1 MKKTNIVLIGMP
13 SCGKSVTGVVL
24 AKVLNKKFIDG
35 DLLIQEKAGK
45 GLQAIINEDGIDAF
59 KKLEE
64 EVLSSIDVTNAVI
77 ATGGSAVYYDSA
89 MKHLSKNGIVIYI
102 EVPLEDIKRR
112 LRNIKTRGVAMGKG
126 QTLDDLYALRKPL
139 YEKYAE
145 LTVKSSNSQ
154 SMEDTVE
161 AMIEKLLSLDEE

>member
-1 MKKTNIVLIGMP
+1 MNNKTNIVLIGMP

-24 AKVLNKKFIDG
+24 AKILNKKFVDG
-35 DLLIQEKAGK
+35 DLLIQERAGK
-45 GLQAIINEDGIDAF
+45 GLQAIINEDGIEAF

-64 EVLSSIDVTNAVI
+64 DVLGSIDVTNAVI

-89 MKHLSKNGIVIYI
+89 MQHLKKDGIIVYI
-102 EVPLEDIKRR
+102 DVPIEDIKKR

-145 LTVKSSNSQ
+145 LTVKSSNKQ

-161 AMIEKLLSLDEE
+161 DILNKLLSK

>member
-1 MKKTNIVLIGMP
+1 MNKTNIVLIGMP

-24 AKVLNKKFIDG
+24 AKILNKKFVDG

-45 GLQAIINEDGIDAF
+45 GLQAIIDEEGIDAF

-64 EVLSSIDVTNAVI
+64 DVLGSMDVTNAVI

-89 MKHLSKNGIVIYI
+89 MQHLKKEGTIVYI
-102 EVPLEDIKRR
+102 DVPIGDIKKR

-139 YEKYAE
+139 YEKYADI
-145 LTVKSSNSQ
+145 TVVSCNEMN
-154 SMEDTVE
+154 MEDTVE
-161 AMIEKLLSLDEE
+161 KIIAAILG

>member
-1 MKKTNIVLIGMP
+1 MNNKTNIVLIGMP

-24 AKVLNKKFIDG
+24 AKILNKKFVDG
-35 DLLIQEKAGK
+35 DLLIQERAGK
-45 GLQAIINEDGIDAF
+45 GLQAIINEDGIEAF

-64 EVLSSIDVTNAVI
+64 DVLGSIDVTNAVI

-89 MKHLSKNGIVIYI
+89 MQHLKKDGIILYI
-102 EVPLEDIKRR
+102 DVPIEDIKKR

-145 LTVKSSNSQ
+145 LTVKSSNKQ

-161 AMIEKLLSLDEE
+161 DILNKLLSK

>member
-1 MKKTNIVLIGMP
+1 MNNKTNIVLIGMP

-24 AKVLNKKFIDG
+24 AKILNKKFVDG
-35 DLLIQEKAGK
+35 DLLIQERAGK
-45 GLQAIINEDGIDAF
+45 GLQAIINEDGIEAF

-64 EVLSSIDVTNAVI
+64 DVLGSIDVTNAVI

-89 MKHLSKNGIVIYI
+89 MQHLKKDGIILYI
-102 EVPLEDIKRR
+102 DVPIEDIKRR

-145 LTVKSSNSQ
+145 VTVKSSNKQ

-161 AMIEKLLSLDEE
+161 DILNKLLSK

>member
-1 MKKTNIVLIGMP
+1 MNNKTNIVLIGMP

-24 AKVLNKKFIDG
+24 AKILNKKFVDG
-35 DLLIQEKAGK
+35 DLLIQERAGK
-45 GLQAIINEDGIDAF
+45 GLQAIINEDGIEAF

-64 EVLSSIDVTNAVI
+64 DVLGSIDVTNAVI

-89 MKHLSKNGIVIYI
+89 MQHLKKDGIILYI
-102 EVPLEDIKRR
+102 DVPIEDIKRR

-145 LTVKSSNSQ
+145 LTVKSSNKQ

-161 AMIEKLLSLDEE
+161 DILNKLLSK

>member
-1 MKKTNIVLIGMP
+1 MNNKTNIVLIGMP

-24 AKVLNKKFIDG
+24 AKILNKKFVDG
-35 DLLIQEKAGK
+35 DLLIQERAGK

-64 EVLSSIDVTNAVI
+64 EVLGSIDVNNAVI

-89 MKHLSKNGIVIYI
+89 MQHLKKDGIIVYI
-102 EVPLEDIKRR
+102 DVPIEDIKKR

-145 LTVKSSNSQ
+145 LTVKSSNRQ

-161 AMIEKLLSLDEE
+161 DILNKLLSR